1 MTDEEIKKFEKAMD
15 DYFEKNKKPTLKELF
30 EDYLST
36 KVDWAQS
43 NHVIANE
50 LVDVVKKWLPKEE
63 PTPNYY
69 TVHWNKCIQ
78 NMRSRLR

>member
-15 DYFEKNKKPTLKELF
+15 DYLEKNKKPTLKELF

-43 NHVIANE
+43 HHVTANE
-50 LVDVVKKWLPKEE
+50 LVDTMKKWLPKEHD
-63 PTPNYY
+63 TNSYG
-69 TVHWNKCIQ
+69 WNKCIQ